1 MFTKPIKSLGEVKD
15 IEEALITGEVPVLAY
30 GLTESQKPHI
40 AHYIMNELNKTVLF
54 ISYDDVE
61 ARRVYNDLYSFTGG
75 NAFLY
80 PSKEALFYKI
90 DAISLDITSERL
102 SAIKKL
108 IDDRPHAIV
117 APADAI
123 VGKLIPMELFKKY
136 MYTYKVGDIIK
147 IEELSKNLTA
157 MGYERVQMVEGKGQF
172 SIRGGIID
180 IFPPIDDYAYR
191 IELFDDEIDS
201 IRNFD
206 VITQR
211 SLNNVGEITI
221 FSAKEYILEEEHLK
235 HGISNISNHLN
246 LYLSKIRQ
254 TKSGIAEKVQRKFEE
269 IMENIS
275 EFRRIENMNELIDY
289 FYPSTYSIIDYLP
302 EDSIIIFDEN
312 SRIKQRIN
320 NIQKEFEENFKSLL
334 EKGEVLPE
342 QSRLLFNYEDILS
355 KVKNKP
361 LLIMDTLAKSDY
373 EMQPK
378 TIVNFVS
385 KTMHPFHGKIEI
397 LIDDLKYYKKA
408 GYKVMLLTGNMD
420 RARILMNTLIS
431 YGIEAIMTQDS
442 EYDVCDGQIVIYP
455 GTISKGFEYVDAK
468 FAVISDGEIF
478 GQVKKARRPIRIK
491 NAEKIKNFTE
501 LSVGSYV
508 VHVNYG
514 IGKYEGI
521 EKIEIDG
528 IIKDYLHIVYAG
540 GDKLYVPVD
549 QMDLIQRYIGPT
561 DNPPKLN
568 KLGGSE
574 WAKAKR
580 RAKKAVEELAK
591 DLIKLYAKRQT
602 VKGFA
607 FSPDTPWQKEF
618 EEQFPYEETE
628 DQLRCIQEIKK
639 DMESDRPMDRLL
651 CGDVGYGK
659 TEVALRA
666 AFKAVADSKQVAF
679 LCPTTILAQQH
690 YTNFIQRFK
699 EFPIKIEMLSRFRS
713 AREQTQ
719 IIKAL
724 SEGNIDIL
732 VGTHRMLQN
741 DVKFKDLGLLIIDEE
756 QRFGVAHKEKIKKLK
771 ANIDVLS
778 LSATP
783 IPRTLHMSLIG
794 IRDMSVLEN
803 PPEDRFPVETYVV
816 EFNEELIRDAILR
829 EMGRGGQVYF
839 VYNRING
846 IERMASLINELIP
859 NCRVAVAHGQMDE
872 NHLENIMIDFLNGE
886 YDVLV
891 CTTIIETG
899 LDIPNVNTIIVCDA
913 DRMGLSQ
920 LYQLR
925 GRVGRSNRLA
935 YAYFTYRKDKILT
948 EVAEKRLEAI
958 REFTEFGS
966 GFKIAMRDLEIRGA
980 GNLLGSEQHGH
991 IDAVGYDMYLKLL
1004 GEAIRNLKGDIIEE
1018 TVPTAVDIKVNAY
1031 IDSSYIEDENQR
1043 LEMYKKIASIES
1055 RRDVDEI
1062 ADELIDRFGDYP
1074 KPVEVL
1080 LDIAYLKSIASKV
1093 NITDII
1099 EKGYS
1104 VILKFKDSK
1113 LVKQGVIDALIREYS
1128 GNLMFSNQ
1136 LPPYLTYKVSKKEN
1150 IQKELIE
1157 LVEKIKD
1164 LQLHLN

>member
-1 MFTKPIKSLGEVKD
+1 MFTKPIANLSEVIK
-15 IEEALITGEVPVLAY
+15 IKEALSAGKSPVLAY

-54 ISYDDVE
+54 IAYDDVE
-61 ARRVYNDLYSFTGG
+61 ARRVYEDLYSFTNG
-75 NAFLY
+75 NVFLY
-80 PSKEALFYKI
+80 PSKEAFFYKI
-90 DAISLDITSERL
+90 DAVSPDITSKRL
-102 SAIKKL
+102 NTVKNL
-108 IDDRPHAIV
+108 IDGRCHAVV
-117 APADAI
+117 ASADAV
-123 VGKLIPMELFKKY
+123 VGKLMPLKLFKKY
-136 MYTYKVGDIIK
+136 THTYKTGDIIK
-147 IEELSKNLTA
+147 LEDISKALAA

-180 IFPPIDDYAYR
+180 IYPPIDDYAYR

-206 VITQR
+206 IITQR
-211 SLNNVGEITI
+211 SLNNADEITI
-221 FSAKEYILEEEHLK
+221 FPAKEFILEDEQLK
-235 HGISNISNHLN
+235 CGISNISSCLN
-246 LYLSKIRQ
+246 SYLSKIRQ
-254 TKSGIAEKVQRKFEE
+254 IKSGVAERVQMKFEE
-269 IMENIS
+269 TMEKIS
-275 EFRRIENMNELIDY
+275 EFRKAENMNELIDY
-289 FYPSTYSIIDYLP
+289 FYSRTYSIIDYLP
-302 EDSIIIFDEN
+302 ESSIIIFDEN

-320 NIQKEFEENFKSLL
+320 NIHMEFNENFKSLL
-334 EKGEVLPE
+334 ENGEVLPE
-342 QSRLLFNYEDILS
+342 QGRLLFGYEDILS
-355 KVKNKP
+355 KVKDKP
-361 LLIMDTLAKSDY
+361 LLFMNTLVKSDN
-373 EMQPK
+373 EIEPK
-378 TIVNFVS
+378 GIVNFVS
-385 KTMHPFHGKIEI
+385 KTMHSFHGRLEI
-397 LIDDLKYYKKA
+397 LVDDLKYYKKA
-408 GYKVMLLTGNMD
+408 GYKVLLLSGNPD
-420 RARILMNTLIS
+420 RAKILKSTLMN
-431 YGIEAIMTQDS
+431 YGIETVMALDN
-442 EYDVCDGQIVIYP
+442 EYEIREGQVAIYP
-455 GTISKGFEYVDAK
+455 GTITKGFEYVDAK

-478 GQVKKARRPIRIK
+478 GQPKKARRPVRIK
-491 NAEKIKNFTE
+491 NADKIKNFAE
-501 LSVGSYV
+501 LTVGSYV

-514 IGKYEGI
+514 VGKYEGI
-521 EKIEIDG
+521 EQIKVDG
-528 IIKDYLHIVYAG
+528 IMRDYLNIVYSG
-540 GDKLYVPVD
+540 GDKLFVPVE
-549 QMDLIQRYIGPT
+549 QMDLIQKYIGPT

-574 WAKAKR
+574 WAKAKK

-607 FSPDTPWQKEF
+607 FLPDTPWQKEF

-628 DQLRCIQEIKK
+628 DQMRCIQEIKE
-639 DMESDRPMDRLL
+639 DMEKDRPMDRLL

-666 AFKAVADSKQVAF
+666 AFKAVASGKQVAF

-713 AREQTQ
+713 AKEQTK
-719 IIKAL
+719 IIKAVG
-724 SEGNIDIL
+724 EGNVDIL
-732 VGTHRMLQN
+732 VGTHRVLQN
-741 DVKFKDLGLLIIDEE
+741 DIKFKDLGLLIIDEE

-771 ANIDVLS
+771 ENIDVLS

-816 EFNEELIRDAILR
+816 EFNEEMIRDAILR

-859 NCRVAVAHGQMDE
+859 SCRIAIAHGQMDE
-872 NHLENIMIDFLNGE
+872 SQLENVMMDFLNGE

-899 LDIPNVNTIIVCDA
+899 LDMPNVNTIIVYDA
-913 DRMGLSQ
+913 DKMGLSQ

-958 REFTEFGS
+958 KEFTEFGS

-1004 GEAIRNLKGDIIEE
+1004 DEAIRSLKGDVNEE
-1018 TVPTAVDIKVNAY
+1018 AVPTVVDIKVNAY
-1031 IDSSYIEDENQR
+1031 IDSLYIEDENQR
-1043 LEMYKKIASIES
+1043 LEMYKKIASIEDRKDLGEVS
-1055 RRDVDEI
+1055 
-1062 ADELIDRFGDYP
+1062 DELIDRFGDYP

-1080 LDIAYLKSIASKV
+1080 LDIAYLKAIASKV
-1093 NITDII
+1093 GITDII
-1099 EKGYS
+1099 ERGNS
-1104 VILKFKDSK
+1104 VILKFKDSDMVNFGM
-1113 LVKQGVIDALIREYS
+1113 LEALIREYGRS
-1128 GNLMFSNQ
+1128 LMFSNQ
-1136 LPPYLTYKVSKKEN
+1136 LPPYITYKVSKRDN
-1150 IQKELIE
+1150 IQKELIQ

-1164 LQLHLN
+1164 LQMH